1 MIPRAF
7 IDELLSRVDIVD
19 VVGKS
24 VTLKKSGSNLQGLC
38 PFHQEKSPSFSVS
51 ETKQFYHCF
60 GCGAHGSAISFLMEY
75 AGLTFTDA
83 IEELAQGVG
92 LTVPKEAV
100 AINSPLN
107 QQLSSRLF
115 EAMDKAATYF
125 KENLKKDQRAK
136 SYLINRG
143 LSGDVALR
151 FGIGS
156 VPDAWQNLESVFG
169 SYTQTE
175 VANSLAE
182 VGLLIQSEGDGKSS
196 IKRYDRFRDRIMFPI
211 RNLKGQVIGFGGRVI
226 DKGEPKYLNSPETPL
241 FKKGMTLYGL
251 FEARKFIRE
260 MSYALVCEGYMDVVA
275 LAQLGFPNA
284 VATLGTACTETH
296 VQLLLKHTDKVVF
309 SFDGDGAGVRAAKRA
324 FEACIPLLSDEKE
337 IRFLFL
343 PKEHDPDSFVRE
355 NGADA
360 FKEEVEKS
368 MPLSL
373 FFIQVIGE
381 GLDWKTAEGRAQ
393 AQSEAKQYFK
403 KMPAIALRVQIL
415 RELAR
420 RLGATQLELEQF
432 YGIPSTTVQ
441 EVPIKPLQPKT
452 NQKNK
457 DWQKKSDLR
466 ALENLAKQKP
476 ITPSDLPIQ
485 IIKLLIQYPQLGKK
499 LSNQEATDLIYIAT
513 NRTKQ
518 AGAIMKDLIALCRL
532 EPEDS
537 NFSSFQIVLSQSE
550 FASAYNTLLRKL
562 LETEF
567 TFDDANSH
575 IQGALK
581 NINKDMIKL
590 EMHEISE
597 RISKGIN
604 TPEDLTRYRELGM
617 LLKNTQ

>member
-1 MIPRAF
+1 LIPRVF

-24 VTLKKSGSNLQGLC
+24 VTLKKTGSNLQGLC

-83 IEELAQGVG
+83 VEELAQGVG
-92 LTVPKEAV
+92 LSVPKDTV

-115 EAMDKAATYF
+115 EAMDKATNFF
-125 KENLKKDQRAK
+125 KESLKKDSRAK
-136 SYLINRG
+136 NYLINRG
-143 LSGDVALR
+143 LSGEVALR
-151 FGIGS
+151 YGIGY
-156 VPDAWQNLESVFG
+156 VADAWQNLEAVFG
-169 SYTQTE
+169 SYSQAE
-175 VANSLAE
+175 IANTLAE
-182 VGLLIQSEGDGKSS
+182 VGLLIQSEGDGKTPV
-196 IKRYDRFRDRIMFPI
+196 KRYDRFRDRIIFPI
-211 RNLKGQVIGFGGRVI
+211 RNLKGQVIGFGGRII

-309 SFDGDGAGVRAAKRA
+309 SFDGDAAGVRAAKRA

-355 NGADA
+355 NGAKA
-360 FKEEVEKS
+360 FQDEVEKS

-373 FFIQVIGE
+373 FFMQVIGE
-381 GLDWKTAEGRAQ
+381 NVDWKTAEGRAQ
-393 AQSEAKQYFK
+393 AQNEARQYFK

-415 RELAR
+415 RDLAL
-420 RLGATQLELEQF
+420 RLGSSQLELEQF
-432 YGIPSTTVQ
+432 FGLPSTVVQ
-441 EVPIKPLQPKT
+441 DVPIKPVESKSDF
-452 NQKNK
+452 KNK
-457 DWQKKSDLR
+457 DWKKRADLR

-485 IIKLLIQYPQLGKK
+485 IIKLFIQYPQLGKK
-499 LSNQEATDLIYIAT
+499 LTAKEAEDLIKIASL
-513 NRTKQ
+513 RTQQ
-518 AGAIMKDLIALCRL
+518 AGAIMQDLIGLCRL
-532 EPEDS
+532 EPDDS
-537 NFSSFQIVLSQSE
+537 NFSSFQNILSQSE
-550 FASAYNTLLRKL
+550 FASAYSILLRKL

-567 TFDDANSH
+567 TFEDANLH
-575 IQGALK
+575 VQGALK
-581 NINKDMIKL
+581 KIKRDIIKL
-590 EMHEISE
+590 EMEAISD
-597 RISKGIN
+597 RISKQIN
-604 TPEDLTRYRELGM
+604 TSDDLIRYRELV
-617 LLKNTQ
+617 LELKNA

>member
-1 MIPRAF
+1 MIPRVF

-24 VTLKKSGSNLQGLC
+24 VTLKKTGSNLQGLC

-83 IEELAQGVG
+83 VEELAQGVG
-92 LTVPKEAV
+92 LSVPKDTV

-115 EAMDKAATYF
+115 EAMDKATNFF
-125 KENLKKDQRAK
+125 KESLKKDSRAK
-136 SYLINRG
+136 NYLINRG
-143 LSGDVALR
+143 LSGEVALR
-151 FGIGS
+151 YGIGY
-156 VPDAWQNLESVFG
+156 VADAWQNLEAVFG
-169 SYTQTE
+169 SYSQAE
-175 VANSLAE
+175 IANTLAE
-182 VGLLIQSEGDGKSS
+182 VGLLIQSEGDGKTPV
-196 IKRYDRFRDRIMFPI
+196 KRYDRFRDRIIFPI
-211 RNLKGQVIGFGGRVI
+211 RNLKGQVIGFGGRII

-309 SFDGDGAGVRAAKRA
+309 SFDGDAAGVRAAKRA

-355 NGADA
+355 NGAKA
-360 FKEEVEKS
+360 FQDEVEKS

-373 FFIQVIGE
+373 FFMQVIGE
-381 GLDWKTAEGRAQ
+381 NVDWKTAEGRAQ
-393 AQSEAKQYFK
+393 AQNEARQYFK

-415 RELAR
+415 RDLAL
-420 RLGATQLELEQF
+420 RLGSSQLELEQF
-432 YGIPSTTVQ
+432 FGLPSTVVQ
-441 EVPIKPLQPKT
+441 DVPIKPVESKSDF
-452 NQKNK
+452 KNK
-457 DWQKKSDLR
+457 DWKKRADLR

-485 IIKLLIQYPQLGKK
+485 IIKLFIQYPQLGKK
-499 LSNQEATDLIYIAT
+499 LTAKEAEDLIKIASL
-513 NRTKQ
+513 RTQQ
-518 AGAIMKDLIALCRL
+518 AGAIMQDLIGLCRL
-532 EPEDS
+532 EPDDS
-537 NFSSFQIVLSQSE
+537 NFSSFQNILSQSE
-550 FASAYNTLLRKL
+550 FASAYSILLRKL

-567 TFDDANSH
+567 TFEDANLH
-575 IQGALK
+575 VQGALK
-581 NINKDMIKL
+581 KIKRDIIKL
-590 EMHEISE
+590 EMEAISD
-597 RISKGIN
+597 RISKQIN
-604 TPEDLTRYRELGM
+604 TSDDLIRYRELV
-617 LLKNTQ
+617 LELKNA

>member
-92 LTVPKEAV
+92 LTVPNEAV

-115 EAMDKAATYF
+115 EAMEKATTFF
-125 KENLKKDQRAK
+125 KDNLKKDQRAK
-136 SYLINRG
+136 NYLINRG
-143 LSGDVALR
+143 LSGEVALR

-169 SYTQTE
+169 SYTQTD
-175 VANSLAE
+175 VANVLAE
-182 VGLLIQSEGDGKSS
+182 VGLLIQSEGDGKSAV
-196 IKRYDRFRDRIMFPI
+196 KRYDRFRDRIIFPI

-309 SFDGDGAGVRAAKRA
+309 SFDGDAAGVRAAKRA

-355 NGADA
+355 NGPEA
-360 FKEEVEKS
+360 FKEEVDKS

-373 FFIQVIGE
+373 FFMQVIGE
-381 GLDWKTAEGRAQ
+381 ELDWKTAEGRAQ

-415 RELAR
+415 RDLAR
-420 RLGATQLELEQF
+420 RLGATQVELEQF
-432 YGIPSTTVQ
+432 YSLPSTTVQ

-452 NQKNK
+452 YQKNK

-466 ALENLAKQKP
+466 AMENLAKQKP

-485 IIKLLIQYPQLGKK
+485 IIKLLIQYPQIGKK
-499 LSNQEATDLIYIAT
+499 LTSREANDLIYIAS

-518 AGAIMKDLIALCRL
+518 AGAIMKDLIDLCRL

-537 NFSSFQIVLSQSE
+537 NFSSFQNVLSQSE
-550 FASAYNTLLRKL
+550 FASSYNTLLRKL

-567 TFDDANSH
+567 SFEDASTH

-590 EMHEISE
+590 EMQEISE
-597 RISKGIN
+597 RINKQIN
-604 TPEDLTRYRELGM
+604 TDEDLTRYRELGL
-617 LLKNTQ
+617 LLKKT

>member
-24 VTLKKSGSNLQGLC
+24 VTLKKAGSNLQGLC

-83 IEELAQGVG
+83 VEELAQGVG

-100 AINSPLN
+100 AMNSPLH

-115 EAMDKAATYF
+115 EVMDKAATFF
-125 KENLKKDQRAK
+125 KETLKKDQRAK
-136 SYLINRG
+136 NYLINRG
-143 LSGDVALR
+143 LSGEVALR
-151 FGIGS
+151 FGIGY
-156 VPDAWQNLESVFG
+156 VPDAWQNLEAVFG
-169 SYTQTE
+169 SYTQSE
-175 VANSLAE
+175 VANTLAE
-182 VGLLIQSEGDGKSS
+182 VGLLIQSEGDGKTSV
-196 IKRYDRFRDRIMFPI
+196 KRYDRFRDRIIFPI
-211 RNLKGQVIGFGGRVI
+211 RNLKGQVIGFGGRII

-309 SFDGDGAGVRAAKRA
+309 SFDGDAAGVRAAKRA

-355 NGADA
+355 NGAKA
-360 FKEEVEKS
+360 FQDEIEKS

-373 FFIQVIGE
+373 FFMQVIGE
-381 GLDWKTAEGRAQ
+381 NIDWKTAEGRAQ
-393 AQSEAKQYFK
+393 AQNESKQYFK

-415 RELAR
+415 RDLAL
-420 RLGATQLELEQF
+420 RLGSTQQELEQF
-432 YGIPSTTVQ
+432 FGLPSTIVQ
-441 EVPIKPLQPKT
+441 DVPIKPLEPKT
-452 NQKNK
+452 NYKNK
-457 DWQKKSDLR
+457 DWQKKADLR

-499 LSNQEATDLIYIAT
+499 LSAKEAEDLISIAT

-518 AGAIMKDLIALCRL
+518 AGLIMKDLIQLCRL
-532 EPEDS
+532 EPDDS
-537 NFSSFQIVLSQSE
+537 NFSSFQNVLSQSE
-550 FASAYNTLLRKL
+550 FASAYNSLLRKL

-567 TFDDANSH
+567 TFEEATLH
-575 IQGALK
+575 VQGALK
-581 NINKDMIKL
+581 KINRDIIKS
-590 EMHEISE
+590 EMEAISD
-597 RISKGIN
+597 RISKQIH
-604 TPEDLTRYRELGM
+604 TDEDLMRYRELG
-617 LLKNTQ
+617 LQLKTA

>member
-1 MIPRAF
+1 MIPRVF

-24 VTLKKSGSNLQGLC
+24 VTLKKTGSNLQGLC

-83 IEELAQGVG
+83 VEELAQGVG
-92 LTVPKEAV
+92 LSVPKDTV

-115 EAMDKAATYF
+115 EAMDKATNFF
-125 KENLKKDQRAK
+125 KESLKKDSRAK
-136 SYLINRG
+136 NYLINRG
-143 LSGDVALR
+143 LSGEVALR
-151 FGIGS
+151 YGIGY
-156 VPDAWQNLESVFG
+156 VADAWQNLEAVFG
-169 SYTQTE
+169 SYSQVE
-175 VANSLAE
+175 IANTLAE
-182 VGLLIQSEGDGKSS
+182 VGLLIQSEGDGKTPV
-196 IKRYDRFRDRIMFPI
+196 KRYDRFRDRIIFPI
-211 RNLKGQVIGFGGRVI
+211 RNLKGQVIGFGGRII

-309 SFDGDGAGVRAAKRA
+309 SFDGDAAGVRAAKRA

-355 NGADA
+355 NGAKA
-360 FKEEVEKS
+360 FQDEVEKS

-373 FFIQVIGE
+373 FFMQVIGE
-381 GLDWKTAEGRAQ
+381 NVDWKTAEGRAQ
-393 AQSEAKQYFK
+393 AQNEARQYFK

-415 RELAR
+415 RDLAL
-420 RLGATQLELEQF
+420 RLGSSQLELEQF
-432 YGIPSTTVQ
+432 FGLPSTVVQ
-441 EVPIKPLQPKT
+441 DVPIKPVESKSDF
-452 NQKNK
+452 KNK
-457 DWQKKSDLR
+457 DWKKRADLR

-485 IIKLLIQYPQLGKK
+485 IIKLFIQYPQLGKK
-499 LSNQEATDLIYIAT
+499 LTAKEAEDLIKIASL
-513 NRTKQ
+513 RTQQ
-518 AGAIMKDLIALCRL
+518 AGAIMQDLIGLCRL
-532 EPEDS
+532 EPDDS
-537 NFSSFQIVLSQSE
+537 NFSSFQNILSQSE
-550 FASAYNTLLRKL
+550 FASAYSILLRKL

-567 TFDDANSH
+567 TFEDANLH
-575 IQGALK
+575 VQGALK
-581 NINKDMIKL
+581 KIKRDIIKL
-590 EMHEISE
+590 EMEAISD
-597 RISKGIN
+597 RISKQIN
-604 TPEDLTRYRELGM
+604 TSDDLIRYRELV
-617 LLKNTQ
+617 LELKNA

>member
-1 MIPRAF
+1 LIPRAF

-92 LTVPKEAV
+92 LTVPNEAV

-115 EAMDKAATYF
+115 EAMEKATSFF
-125 KENLKKDQRAK
+125 KDNLKKDQRAK
-136 SYLINRG
+136 NYLINRG
-143 LSGDVALR
+143 LSGEVALR

-169 SYTQTE
+169 SYNQTD
-175 VANSLAE
+175 VANVLAE
-182 VGLLIQSEGDGKSS
+182 VGLLIQSEGDGKSAV
-196 IKRYDRFRDRIMFPI
+196 KRYDRFRDRIIFPI

-260 MSYALVCEGYMDVVA
+260 MSFALVCEGYMDVVA

-309 SFDGDGAGVRAAKRA
+309 SFDGDAAGVRAAKRA

-355 NGADA
+355 NGAEA

-373 FFIQVIGE
+373 FFMQVIGE
-381 GLDWKTAEGRAQ
+381 ELDWKTAEGRAQ

-415 RELAR
+415 RDLAR

-432 YGIPSTTVQ
+432 YNLPSTTVQ

-452 NQKNK
+452 YQKNK

-466 ALENLAKQKP
+466 AMENLAKQKP

-499 LSNQEATDLIYIAT
+499 LSSREANDLIYIAS

-518 AGAIMKDLIALCRL
+518 AGAIMKDLIDLCRL

-537 NFSSFQIVLSQSE
+537 NFSSFQNVLSQSE
-550 FASAYNTLLRKL
+550 FASSYNTLLRKL

-567 TFDDANSH
+567 SFEDASTH

-590 EMHEISE
+590 EMQEISE
-597 RISKGIN
+597 RINKQIN
-604 TPEDLTRYRELGM
+604 SDQDLTRYRELGL
-617 LLKNTQ
+617 LLKKT

>member
-24 VTLKKSGSNLQGLC
+24 VTLKKAGSNLQGLC

-83 IEELAQGVG
+83 VEELAQGVG

-100 AINSPLN
+100 AMNSPLH

-115 EAMDKAATYF
+115 EVMDKAATFF
-125 KENLKKDQRAK
+125 KETLKKDQRAK
-136 SYLINRG
+136 NYLINRG
-143 LSGDVALR
+143 LSGEVALR
-151 FGIGS
+151 FGIGY
-156 VPDAWQNLESVFG
+156 VADAWQNLEAVFG
-169 SYTQTE
+169 SYTQSE
-175 VANSLAE
+175 VANTLAE
-182 VGLLIQSEGDGKSS
+182 VGLLIQSEGDGKTSV
-196 IKRYDRFRDRIMFPI
+196 KRYDRFRDRIIFPI
-211 RNLKGQVIGFGGRVI
+211 RNLKGQVIGFGGRII

-309 SFDGDGAGVRAAKRA
+309 SFDGDAAGVRAAKRA

-355 NGADA
+355 NGAKA
-360 FKEEVEKS
+360 FQDEIEKS

-373 FFIQVIGE
+373 FFMQVIGE
-381 GLDWKTAEGRAQ
+381 NIDWKTAEGRAQ
-393 AQSEAKQYFK
+393 AQNESKQYFK

-415 RELAR
+415 RDLAL
-420 RLGATQLELEQF
+420 RLGSTQQELEQF
-432 YGIPSTTVQ
+432 FGLPSTIVQ
-441 EVPIKPLQPKT
+441 DVPIKPLEPKT
-452 NQKNK
+452 NYKNK
-457 DWQKKSDLR
+457 DWQKKADLR

-499 LSNQEATDLIYIAT
+499 LSAKEAEDLISIAT

-518 AGAIMKDLIALCRL
+518 AGLIMKDLIQLCRL
-532 EPEDS
+532 EPDDS
-537 NFSSFQIVLSQSE
+537 NFSSFQNVLSQSE
-550 FASAYNTLLRKL
+550 FASAYNSLLRKL

-567 TFDDANSH
+567 TFEEATLH
-575 IQGALK
+575 VQGALK
-581 NINKDMIKL
+581 KINRDIIKS
-590 EMHEISE
+590 EMEAISD
-597 RISKGIN
+597 RISKQIH
-604 TPEDLTRYRELGM
+604 TDEDLMRYRELG
-617 LLKNTQ
+617 LQLKTA

>member
-1 MIPRAF
+1 MIPRVF

-24 VTLKKSGSNLQGLC
+24 VTLKKTGSNLQGLC

-83 IEELAQGVG
+83 VEELAQGVG
-92 LTVPKEAV
+92 LSVPKDTV

-115 EAMDKAATYF
+115 EAMDKATNFF
-125 KENLKKDQRAK
+125 KESLKKDSRAK
-136 SYLINRG
+136 NYLINRG
-143 LSGDVALR
+143 LSGEVALR
-151 FGIGS
+151 YGIGY
-156 VPDAWQNLESVFG
+156 VADAWQNLEAVFG
-169 SYTQTE
+169 SYSQAE
-175 VANSLAE
+175 IANTLAE
-182 VGLLIQSEGDGKSS
+182 VGLLIQSEGDGKTPV
-196 IKRYDRFRDRIMFPI
+196 KRYDRFRDRIIFPI
-211 RNLKGQVIGFGGRVI
+211 RNLKGQVVGFGGRII

-309 SFDGDGAGVRAAKRA
+309 SFDGDAAGVRAAKRA

-355 NGADA
+355 NGAKA
-360 FKEEVEKS
+360 FQDEIEKS

-373 FFIQVIGE
+373 FFMQVIGE
-381 GLDWKTAEGRAQ
+381 NVDWKTAEGRAQ
-393 AQSEAKQYFK
+393 AQNEARQYFK

-415 RELAR
+415 RDLAL
-420 RLGATQLELEQF
+420 RLGSSQLELEQF
-432 YGIPSTTVQ
+432 FGLPSTVVQ
-441 EVPIKPLQPKT
+441 DVQIKPVESKSDF
-452 NQKNK
+452 KNK
-457 DWQKKSDLR
+457 DWKKRADLR

-485 IIKLLIQYPQLGKK
+485 IIKLFIQYPQLGKK
-499 LSNQEATDLIYIAT
+499 LTAKEAEDLIKIAT
-513 NRTKQ
+513 LRTQQ
-518 AGAIMKDLIALCRL
+518 AGAIMQDLIGLCRL
-532 EPEDS
+532 EPDDS
-537 NFSSFQIVLSQSE
+537 NFSSFQNILSQSE
-550 FASAYNTLLRKL
+550 FASAYSILLRKL

-567 TFDDANSH
+567 TFEDANLH
-575 IQGALK
+575 VQGALK
-581 NINKDMIKL
+581 KIKRDIIKL
-590 EMHEISE
+590 EMEAISD
-597 RISKGIN
+597 RISKQIN
-604 TPEDLTRYRELGM
+604 TSDDLIRYRELV
-617 LLKNTQ
+617 LELKNA

>member
-1 MIPRAF
+1 LIPRAF

-92 LTVPKEAV
+92 LTVPNEAV

-115 EAMDKAATYF
+115 EAMEKATTFF
-125 KENLKKDQRAK
+125 KDNLKKDQRAK
-136 SYLINRG
+136 NYLINRG
-143 LSGDVALR
+143 LSGEVALR

-169 SYTQTE
+169 SYTQTD
-175 VANSLAE
+175 VANVLAE
-182 VGLLIQSEGDGKSS
+182 VGLLIQSEGDGKSAV
-196 IKRYDRFRDRIMFPI
+196 KRYDRFRDRIIFPI

-309 SFDGDGAGVRAAKRA
+309 SFDGDAAGVRAAKRA

-355 NGADA
+355 NGAEA
-360 FKEEVEKS
+360 FKEEVDKS

-373 FFIQVIGE
+373 FFMQVIGE
-381 GLDWKTAEGRAQ
+381 ELDWKTAEGRAQ

-415 RELAR
+415 RDLAR
-420 RLGATQLELEQF
+420 RLGATQVELEQF
-432 YGIPSTTVQ
+432 YSLPSTTVQ

-452 NQKNK
+452 YQKNK

-466 ALENLAKQKP
+466 AMENLAKQKP

-485 IIKLLIQYPQLGKK
+485 IIKLLIQYPQIGKK
-499 LSNQEATDLIYIAT
+499 LTSREANDLIYIAS

-518 AGAIMKDLIALCRL
+518 AGAIMKDLIDLCRL

-537 NFSSFQIVLSQSE
+537 NFSSFQNVLSQSE
-550 FASAYNTLLRKL
+550 FASSYNTLLRKL

-567 TFDDANSH
+567 SFEDASTH

-590 EMHEISE
+590 EMQEISE
-597 RISKGIN
+597 RINKQIN
-604 TPEDLTRYRELGM
+604 TDEDLTRYRELGL
-617 LLKNTQ
+617 LLKKT

>member
-1 MIPRAF
+1 LIPRAF

-92 LTVPKEAV
+92 LTVPNEAF

-115 EAMDKAATYF
+115 EAMEKATTFF
-125 KENLKKDQRAK
+125 KDNLKKDQRAK
-136 SYLINRG
+136 NYLINRG
-143 LSGDVALR
+143 LSGEVALR

-169 SYTQTE
+169 SYTQTD
-175 VANSLAE
+175 VANVLAE
-182 VGLLIQSEGDGKSS
+182 VGLLIQSEGDGKSAV
-196 IKRYDRFRDRIMFPI
+196 KRYDRFRDRIIFPI

-309 SFDGDGAGVRAAKRA
+309 SFDGDAAGVRAAKRA

-355 NGADA
+355 NGPEA
-360 FKEEVEKS
+360 FKEEVDKS

-373 FFIQVIGE
+373 FFMQVIGE
-381 GLDWKTAEGRAQ
+381 ELDWKTAEGRAQ

-415 RELAR
+415 RDLAR
-420 RLGATQLELEQF
+420 RLGATQVELEQF
-432 YGIPSTTVQ
+432 YSLPSTTVQ

-452 NQKNK
+452 YQKNK

-466 ALENLAKQKP
+466 AMENLAKQKP

-485 IIKLLIQYPQLGKK
+485 IIKLLIQYPQIGKK
-499 LSNQEATDLIYIAT
+499 LTSREANDLIYIAS

-518 AGAIMKDLIALCRL
+518 AGAIMKDLIDLCRL

-537 NFSSFQIVLSQSE
+537 NFSSFQNILSQSE
-550 FASAYNTLLRKL
+550 FASSYNTLLRKL

-567 TFDDANSH
+567 SFEDASTH

-590 EMHEISE
+590 EMQEISE
-597 RISKGIN
+597 RINKQIN
-604 TPEDLTRYRELGM
+604 SDQDLTRYRELGL
-617 LLKNTQ
+617 LLKKT

>member
-92 LTVPKEAV
+92 LTVPNEAV

-115 EAMDKAATYF
+115 EAMEKATTFF
-125 KENLKKDQRAK
+125 KDNLKKDQRAK
-136 SYLINRG
+136 NYLINRG
-143 LSGDVALR
+143 LSGEVALR

-169 SYTQTE
+169 SYTQTD
-175 VANSLAE
+175 VANVLAE
-182 VGLLIQSEGDGKSS
+182 VGLLIQSEGDGKSAV
-196 IKRYDRFRDRIMFPI
+196 KRYDRFRDRIIFPI

-309 SFDGDGAGVRAAKRA
+309 SFDGDAAGVRAAKRA

-355 NGADA
+355 NGAEA
-360 FKEEVEKS
+360 FKEEVDKS

-373 FFIQVIGE
+373 FFMQVIGE
-381 GLDWKTAEGRAQ
+381 ELDWKTAEGRAQ

-415 RELAR
+415 RDLAR
-420 RLGATQLELEQF
+420 RLGATQVELEQF
-432 YGIPSTTVQ
+432 YSLPSTTVQ

-452 NQKNK
+452 HQKNK

-466 ALENLAKQKP
+466 AMENLAKQKP

-485 IIKLLIQYPQLGKK
+485 IIKLLIQYPQIGKK
-499 LSNQEATDLIYIAT
+499 LTIRETNDLIYIAS

-518 AGAIMKDLIALCRL
+518 AGAIMKDLIDLCRL

-537 NFSSFQIVLSQSE
+537 NFSSFQNILSQSE
-550 FASAYNTLLRKL
+550 FASSYNTLLRKL

-567 TFDDANSH
+567 SFEDASTH

-590 EMHEISE
+590 EMQEISE
-597 RISKGIN
+597 RINKQIN
-604 TPEDLTRYRELGM
+604 TDEDLTRYRELGL
-617 LLKNTQ
+617 LLKQT

>member
-92 LTVPKEAV
+92 LTVPHEAV
-100 AINSPLN
+100 AMNSPLN

-115 EAMDKAATYF
+115 EAMEKAATFF

-136 SYLINRG
+136 NYLINRG
-143 LSGDVALR
+143 LSGEVALR
-151 FGIGS
+151 FGIGF

-169 SYTQTE
+169 SYTQTD
-175 VANSLAE
+175 VANVLAE
-182 VGLLIQSEGDGKSS
+182 VGLLIQSEGDGKSVV
-196 IKRYDRFRDRIMFPI
+196 KRYDRFRDRIIFPI

-309 SFDGDGAGVRAAKRA
+309 SFDGDAAGVRAAKRA

-355 NGADA
+355 NGAEA

-373 FFIQVIGE
+373 FFMQVIGE
-381 GLDWKTAEGRAQ
+381 ELDWKTAEGRAQ

-415 RELAR
+415 RDLAR

-432 YGIPSTTVQ
+432 YSLPSTTVQ

-452 NQKNK
+452 YQKNK

-466 ALENLAKQKP
+466 AMENLAKQKP

-485 IIKLLIQYPQLGKK
+485 IIKLLIQYPQIGKK
-499 LSNQEATDLIYIAT
+499 LSSREANDLIYIAT

-518 AGAIMKDLIALCRL
+518 AGAIMKDLIDLCRL

-537 NFSSFQIVLSQSE
+537 NFSSFQNVLSQSE
-550 FASAYNTLLRKL
+550 FASSYNTLLRKL

-567 TFDDANSH
+567 SFEDASTH

-581 NINKDMIKL
+581 NISKDMIKS
-590 EMHEISE
+590 EMQEISE
-597 RISKGIN
+597 RINKQIN
-604 TPEDLTRYRELGM
+604 TDEDLTRYRELGL
-617 LLKNTQ
+617 LLKKT

>member
-115 EAMDKAATYF
+115 EAMEKAATYF

-499 LSNQEATDLIYIAT
+499 LSNQEATDLIYIAS

>member
-92 LTVPKEAV
+92 LTVPKETV

-115 EAMDKAATYF
+115 EAMEKAANFF
-125 KENLKKDQRAK
+125 KENLKKDQRSK
-136 SYLINRG
+136 NYLINRG
-143 LSGDVALR
+143 LSGEVALR

-156 VPDAWQNLESVFG
+156 VPDAWQNLETVFG

-175 VANSLAE
+175 VANTLAE
-182 VGLLIQSEGDGKSS
+182 VGLLIQSEGDGKSAV
-196 IKRYDRFRDRIMFPI
+196 KRYDRFRDRIMFPI

-296 VQLLLKHTDKVVF
+296 VQLLLKHTDKVIF
-309 SFDGDGAGVRAAKRA
+309 SFDGDAAGVRAAKRA

-355 NGADA
+355 NGAEA

-381 GLDWKTAEGRAQ
+381 DIDWKTAEGRAQ

-420 RLGATQLELEQF
+420 RLGATQIELEQF

-452 NQKNK
+452 NQKSN

-476 ITPSDLPIQ
+476 IIPSDLPIQ

-499 LSNQEATDLIYIAT
+499 LSVQEATDLIYIAS

-518 AGAIMKDLIALCRL
+518 AGAIMKDLIDLCRL

-550 FASAYNTLLRKL
+550 YASAYNTLLRKL

-567 TFDDANSH
+567 TFEDASIH

-581 NINKDMIKL
+581 NIHKDMIKL
-590 EMHEISE
+590 EMQEISE
-597 RISKGIN
+597 RISKAIN

-617 LLKNTQ
+617 LLKNT

>member
-1 MIPRAF
+1 LIPRAF

-92 LTVPKEAV
+92 LTVPHEAV
-100 AINSPLN
+100 AMNSPLN

-115 EAMDKAATYF
+115 EAMEKAATFF

-136 SYLINRG
+136 NYLINRG
-143 LSGDVALR
+143 LSGEVALR
-151 FGIGS
+151 FGIGF

-169 SYTQTE
+169 SYTQTD
-175 VANSLAE
+175 VANVLAE
-182 VGLLIQSEGDGKSS
+182 VGLLIQSEGDGKSVV
-196 IKRYDRFRDRIMFPI
+196 KRYDRFRDRIIFPI

-309 SFDGDGAGVRAAKRA
+309 SFDGDAAGVRAAKRA

-355 NGADA
+355 NGAEA

-373 FFIQVIGE
+373 FFMQVIGE
-381 GLDWKTAEGRAQ
+381 ELDWKTAEGRAQ

-415 RELAR
+415 RDLAR

-432 YGIPSTTVQ
+432 YSLPSTTVQ

-452 NQKNK
+452 YQKNK

-466 ALENLAKQKP
+466 AMENLAKQKP

-485 IIKLLIQYPQLGKK
+485 IIKLLIQYPQIGKK
-499 LSNQEATDLIYIAT
+499 LSSREANDLIYIAT

-518 AGAIMKDLIALCRL
+518 AGAIMKDLIDLCRL

-537 NFSSFQIVLSQSE
+537 NFSSFQNVLSQSE
-550 FASAYNTLLRKL
+550 FASSYNTLLRKL

-567 TFDDANSH
+567 SFEDASTH

-581 NINKDMIKL
+581 NISKDMIKS
-590 EMHEISE
+590 EMQEISE
-597 RISKGIN
+597 RINKQIN
-604 TPEDLTRYRELGM
+604 TDEDLTRYRELGL
-617 LLKNTQ
+617 LLKKT

>member
-92 LTVPKEAV
+92 LTVPNEAF

-115 EAMDKAATYF
+115 EAMEKATTFF
-125 KENLKKDQRAK
+125 KDNLKKDQRAK
-136 SYLINRG
+136 NYLINRG
-143 LSGDVALR
+143 LSGEVALR

-169 SYTQTE
+169 SYTQTD
-175 VANSLAE
+175 VANVLAE
-182 VGLLIQSEGDGKSS
+182 VGLLIQSEGDGKSAV
-196 IKRYDRFRDRIMFPI
+196 KRYDRFRDRIIFPI

-309 SFDGDGAGVRAAKRA
+309 SFDGDAAGVRAAKRA

-355 NGADA
+355 NGPEA
-360 FKEEVEKS
+360 FKEEVDKS

-373 FFIQVIGE
+373 FFMQVIGE
-381 GLDWKTAEGRAQ
+381 ELDWKTAEGRAQ

-415 RELAR
+415 RDLAR
-420 RLGATQLELEQF
+420 RLGATQVELEQF
-432 YGIPSTTVQ
+432 YSLPSTTVQ

-452 NQKNK
+452 YQKNK

-466 ALENLAKQKP
+466 AMENLAKQKP

-485 IIKLLIQYPQLGKK
+485 IIKLLIQYPQIGKK
-499 LSNQEATDLIYIAT
+499 LTSREANDLIYIAS

-518 AGAIMKDLIALCRL
+518 AGAIMKDLIDLCRL

-537 NFSSFQIVLSQSE
+537 NFSSFQNILSQSE
-550 FASAYNTLLRKL
+550 FASSYNTLLRKL

-567 TFDDANSH
+567 SFEDASTH

-590 EMHEISE
+590 EMQEISE
-597 RISKGIN
+597 RINKQIN
-604 TPEDLTRYRELGM
+604 SDQDLTRYRELGL
-617 LLKNTQ
+617 LLKKT

>member
-92 LTVPKEAV
+92 LTVPNEAV

-115 EAMDKAATYF
+115 EAMEKATSFF
-125 KENLKKDQRAK
+125 KDNLKKDQRAK
-136 SYLINRG
+136 NYLINRG
-143 LSGDVALR
+143 LSGEVALR

-169 SYTQTE
+169 SYTQTD
-175 VANSLAE
+175 VANILAE
-182 VGLLIQSEGDGKSS
+182 VGLLIQSEGDGKSAV
-196 IKRYDRFRDRIMFPI
+196 KRYDRFRDRIIFPI

-260 MSYALVCEGYMDVVA
+260 MSFALVCEGYMDVVA

-309 SFDGDGAGVRAAKRA
+309 SFDGDAAGVRAAKRA

-355 NGADA
+355 NGAEA

-373 FFIQVIGE
+373 FFMQVIGE
-381 GLDWKTAEGRAQ
+381 ELDWKTAEGRAQ

-415 RELAR
+415 RDLAR

-432 YGIPSTTVQ
+432 YNLPSTTVQ

-452 NQKNK
+452 YQKNK

-466 ALENLAKQKP
+466 AMENLAKQKP

-499 LSNQEATDLIYIAT
+499 LSSREANDLIYIAS

-518 AGAIMKDLIALCRL
+518 AGAIMKDLIDLCRL

-537 NFSSFQIVLSQSE
+537 NFSSFQNVLSQSE
-550 FASAYNTLLRKL
+550 FASSYNTLLRKL

-567 TFDDANSH
+567 SFEDASTH

-590 EMHEISE
+590 EMQEISE
-597 RISKGIN
+597 RINKQIN
-604 TPEDLTRYRELGM
+604 SDQDLTRYRELGL
-617 LLKNTQ
+617 LLKKT

>member
-92 LTVPKEAV
+92 LTVPNEAV
-100 AINSPLN
+100 TINSPLN

-115 EAMDKAATYF
+115 EAMEKATSFF
-125 KENLKKDQRAK
+125 KDNLKKDQRAK
-136 SYLINRG
+136 NYLINRG
-143 LSGDVALR
+143 LSGEVALR

-169 SYTQTE
+169 SYTQTD
-175 VANSLAE
+175 VANILAE
-182 VGLLIQSEGDGKSS
+182 VGLLIQSEGDGKSAV
-196 IKRYDRFRDRIMFPI
+196 KRYDRFRDRIIFPI

-260 MSYALVCEGYMDVVA
+260 MSFALVCEGYMDVVA

-309 SFDGDGAGVRAAKRA
+309 SFDGDAAGVRAAKRA

-355 NGADA
+355 NGAEA

-373 FFIQVIGE
+373 FFMQVIGE
-381 GLDWKTAEGRAQ
+381 ELDWKTAEGRAQ

-415 RELAR
+415 RDLAR

-432 YGIPSTTVQ
+432 YNLPSTTVQ
-441 EVPIKPLQPKT
+441 EVPIKLLQPKT
-452 NQKNK
+452 YQKNK

-466 ALENLAKQKP
+466 AMENLAKQKP

-499 LSNQEATDLIYIAT
+499 LSSREANDLIYIAS

-518 AGAIMKDLIALCRL
+518 AGAIMKDLIDLCRL

-537 NFSSFQIVLSQSE
+537 NFSSFQNVLSQSE
-550 FASAYNTLLRKL
+550 FASSYNTLLRKL

-567 TFDDANSH
+567 SFEDASTH

-590 EMHEISE
+590 EMQEISE
-597 RISKGIN
+597 RINKQIN
-604 TPEDLTRYRELGM
+604 SDQDLTRYRELGL
-617 LLKNTQ
+617 LLKKT

>member
-92 LTVPKEAV
+92 LTVPNEAV

-115 EAMDKAATYF
+115 EAMEKATSFF
-125 KENLKKDQRAK
+125 KDNLKKDQRAK
-136 SYLINRG
+136 NYLINRG
-143 LSGDVALR
+143 LSGEVALR

-169 SYTQTE
+169 SYNQTD
-175 VANSLAE
+175 VANVLAE
-182 VGLLIQSEGDGKSS
+182 VGLLIQSEGDGKSAV
-196 IKRYDRFRDRIMFPI
+196 KRYDRFRDRIIFPI

-260 MSYALVCEGYMDVVA
+260 MSFALVCEGYMDVVA

-309 SFDGDGAGVRAAKRA
+309 SFDGDAAGVRAAKRA

-355 NGADA
+355 NGAEA

-373 FFIQVIGE
+373 FFMQVIGE
-381 GLDWKTAEGRAQ
+381 ELDWKTAEGRAQ

-415 RELAR
+415 RDLAR

-432 YGIPSTTVQ
+432 YNLPSTTVQ

-452 NQKNK
+452 YQKNK

-466 ALENLAKQKP
+466 AMENLAKQKP

-499 LSNQEATDLIYIAT
+499 LSSREANDLIYIAS

-518 AGAIMKDLIALCRL
+518 AGAIMKDLIDLCRL

-537 NFSSFQIVLSQSE
+537 NFSSFQNVLSQSE
-550 FASAYNTLLRKL
+550 FASSYNTLLRKL

-567 TFDDANSH
+567 SFEDASTH

-590 EMHEISE
+590 EMQEISE
-597 RISKGIN
+597 RINKQIN
-604 TPEDLTRYRELGM
+604 SDQDLTRYRELGL
-617 LLKNTQ
+617 LLKKT

>member
-92 LTVPKEAV
+92 LTVPNEAV

-115 EAMDKAATYF
+115 EAMEKATTFF
-125 KENLKKDQRAK
+125 KDNLKKDQRAK
-136 SYLINRG
+136 NYLINRG
-143 LSGDVALR
+143 LSGEVALR

-169 SYTQTE
+169 SYNQTD
-175 VANSLAE
+175 VANVLAE
-182 VGLLIQSEGDGKSS
+182 VGLLIQSEGDGKSAV
-196 IKRYDRFRDRIMFPI
+196 KRYDRFRDRIIFPI

-309 SFDGDGAGVRAAKRA
+309 SFDGDAAGVRAAKRA

-355 NGADA
+355 NGAEA
-360 FKEEVEKS
+360 FKEEVDKS

-373 FFIQVIGE
+373 FFMQVIGE
-381 GLDWKTAEGRAQ
+381 ELDWKTAEGRAQ

-415 RELAR
+415 RDLAR
-420 RLGATQLELEQF
+420 RLGATQVELEQF
-432 YGIPSTTVQ
+432 YSLPSTTVQ

-452 NQKNK
+452 YQKNK

-466 ALENLAKQKP
+466 AMENLAKQKP

-485 IIKLLIQYPQLGKK
+485 IIKLLIQYPQIGKK
-499 LSNQEATDLIYIAT
+499 LTIREANDLIYIAS

-518 AGAIMKDLIALCRL
+518 AGAIMKDLIDLCRL

-537 NFSSFQIVLSQSE
+537 NFSSFQNILSQSE
-550 FASAYNTLLRKL
+550 FASSYNTLLRKL

-567 TFDDANSH
+567 SFEDASTH

-590 EMHEISE
+590 EMQEISE
-597 RISKGIN
+597 RINKQIN
-604 TPEDLTRYRELGM
+604 TDEDLTRYRELGL
-617 LLKNTQ
+617 LLKQT

>member
-92 LTVPKEAV
+92 LTVPNEAV

-115 EAMDKAATYF
+115 EAMEKATTFF
-125 KENLKKDQRAK
+125 KDNLKKDQRAK
-136 SYLINRG
+136 NYLINRG
-143 LSGDVALR
+143 LSGEVALR

-169 SYTQTE
+169 SYTQTD
-175 VANSLAE
+175 VANVLAE
-182 VGLLIQSEGDGKSS
+182 VGLLIQSEGDGKSAV
-196 IKRYDRFRDRIMFPI
+196 KRYDRFRDRIIFPI

-309 SFDGDGAGVRAAKRA
+309 SFDGDAAGVRAAKRA

-355 NGADA
+355 NGAEA
-360 FKEEVEKS
+360 FKEEVDKS

-373 FFIQVIGE
+373 FFMQVIGE
-381 GLDWKTAEGRAQ
+381 ELDWKTAEGRAQ

-415 RELAR
+415 RDLAR
-420 RLGATQLELEQF
+420 RLGATQVELEQF
-432 YGIPSTTVQ
+432 YSLPSTTVQ

-452 NQKNK
+452 YQKNK

-466 ALENLAKQKP
+466 AMENLAKQKP

-485 IIKLLIQYPQLGKK
+485 IIKLLIQYPQIGKK
-499 LSNQEATDLIYIAT
+499 LTSREANDLIYIAS

-518 AGAIMKDLIALCRL
+518 AGAIMKDLIDLCRL

-537 NFSSFQIVLSQSE
+537 NFSSFQNVLSQSE
-550 FASAYNTLLRKL
+550 FASSYNTLLRKL

-567 TFDDANSH
+567 SFEDASTH

-590 EMHEISE
+590 EMQEISE
-597 RISKGIN
+597 RINKQIN
-604 TPEDLTRYRELGM
+604 TDEDLTRYRELGL
-617 LLKNTQ
+617 LLKKT